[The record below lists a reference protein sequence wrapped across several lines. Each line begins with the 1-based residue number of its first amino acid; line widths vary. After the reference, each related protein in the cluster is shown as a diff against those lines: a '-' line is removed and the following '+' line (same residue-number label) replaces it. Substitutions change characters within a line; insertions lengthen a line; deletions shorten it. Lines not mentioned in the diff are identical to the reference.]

1 MGVINKLY
9 HDKGESYE
17 REKGLHENDGRVF
30 KGRCDNAFSN
40 VSCRRLRPP
49 LFKLR
54 TGETVCAVH
63 GKVHLV
69 RSDEEIKEIRERLSI
84 LSVLDKLE
92 ERTLS
97 IIREQSESNDI
108 DPREIISWLE
118 VLERVRRL
126 KEMSREK
133 HPQPRSQ

>member
-1 MGVINKLY
+1 MIR
-9 HDKGESYE
+9 E
-17 REKGLHENDGRVF
+17 RVMSERKDYTKMMAEYLKAGATMLSLTCPVEGCGL
-30 KGRCDNAFSN
+30 
-40 VSCRRLRPP
+40 P

-126 KEMSREK
+126 KEMSQEK